1 MCVVTS
7 VCTNS
12 LVCAFWSCL
21 DESSD
26 SLIQECGKLV
36 TARWALGLGDFLLL
50 VCPQLCGSAFAVIEC
65 SVTGEVGMG
74 VWPSVGVVWPCA
86 WLCFLHLY
94 EPVSSCPRRT
104 DDDRLIFGRSSV
116 PDCWTL
122 QGTKKRETTNTGG
135 WLPTGV
141 PRLKGCL
148 LTRLF
153 PSVCIPPLCNAVL
166 WTWSKIL
173 LQAKQRNKQ
182 TLAPDFDWDWG
193 WWGVGFVVL
202 SCNWCFTRTRLQ
214 N

>member
-26 SLIQECGKLV
+26 SLIQECGKFV

-50 VCPQLCGSAFAVIEC
+50 VCPQFCGSAFAVIEC

-135 WLPTGV
+135 ADCPQLCPDWKDAFSQGFSLLCVFHLCAMRYFGHGAKYYSKQSKETN
-141 PRLKGCL
+141 RL
-148 LTRLF
+148 
-153 PSVCIPPLCNAVL
+153 
-166 WTWSKIL
+166 
-173 LQAKQRNKQ
+173 
-182 TLAPDFDWDWG
+182 
-193 WWGVGFVVL
+193 
-202 SCNWCFTRTRLQ
+202 
-214 N
+214 

>member
-1 MCVVTS
+1 MCRHICVHRFSYVCVFKLPGWKLGFIDPGRRKICNSTLSSRTRGFSFARLSSVLRLCFCRYWVQRYGRDRDGRLAFCGSCVTMCVIVFFYICMSQFTRLPDGQ
-7 VCTNS
+7 TTADWF
-12 LVCAFWSCL
+12 LVDLLC
-21 DESSD
+21 
-26 SLIQECGKLV
+26 Q
-36 TARWALGLGDFLLL
+36 TAE
-50 VCPQLCGSAFAVIEC
+50 LCREQRKG
-65 SVTGEVGMG
+65 
-74 VWPSVGVVWPCA
+74 
-86 WLCFLHLY
+86 
-94 EPVSSCPRRT
+94 RRQI
-104 DDDRLIFGRSSV
+104 R
-116 PDCWTL
+116 
-122 QGTKKRETTNTGG
+122 GG